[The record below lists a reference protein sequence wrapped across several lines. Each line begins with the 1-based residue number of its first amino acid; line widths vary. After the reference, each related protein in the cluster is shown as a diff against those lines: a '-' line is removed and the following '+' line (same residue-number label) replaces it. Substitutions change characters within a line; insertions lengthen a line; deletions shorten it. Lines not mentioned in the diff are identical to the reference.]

1 VMECCEC
8 GNELI
13 HVMPKAW
20 NVKNI
25 KIAVN
30 LQVP

>member
-1 VMECCEC
+1 VMDCCER

-20 NVKNI
+20 NMKNI
-25 KIAVN
+25 KMVLN